1 MLKMLEYI
9 PSHKNHAIQEVVDL
23 ADRVKSQK
31 LSATICKTT
40 VRNDGIGKE
49 NTIMLQNKFRLTKV
63 GKFTILTYFITKTNL
78 NNDGSES
85 PKAQVSNNIASRGLD
100 DSLDSR

>member
-1 MLKMLEYI
+1 MLKMLKYI
-9 PSHKNHAIQEVVDL
+9 PSHKNHAIQEMVDL

-49 NTIMLQNKFRLTKV
+49 NIIML
-63 GKFTILTYFITKTNL
+63 
-78 NNDGSES
+78 
-85 PKAQVSNNIASRGLD
+85 
-100 DSLDSR
+100 

>member
-9 PSHKNHAIQEVVDL
+9 PSHKNHAMQEVVDL
-23 ADRVKSQK
+23 ASRVKSQK

-49 NTIMLQNKFRLTKV
+49 MLQNKFRLTKV
-63 GKFTILTYFITKTNL
+63 GKFTFLTDFITKKNL
-78 NNDGSES
+78 NNEGSES
-85 PKAQVSNNIASRGLD
+85 PKAQVIHNIASRGLD